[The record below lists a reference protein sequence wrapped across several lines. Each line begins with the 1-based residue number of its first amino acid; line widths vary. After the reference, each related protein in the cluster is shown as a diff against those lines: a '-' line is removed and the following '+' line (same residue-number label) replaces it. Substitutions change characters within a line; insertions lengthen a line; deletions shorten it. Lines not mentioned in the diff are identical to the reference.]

1 MTGRTGVS
9 GAALLAILWLAGGAA
24 AQQPAQ
30 APAPGPAD
38 LIVTNAKVFT
48 MDPERPA
55 ASAFAVRDGRF
66 LAVGDEAEVQRVRGE
81 KTRLIDARGRTL
93 IPGLNDSHLHAIR
106 GGRFYNLELRWDGVD
121 SLAHALAMIREQAQR
136 TPPGQWVRVIGGW
149 SPYQFAEK
157 RMPTVKELNE
167 AAPETPTVVLFLY
180 SQGMINR
187 AAVQALG
194 LTEETPAP
202 EGGRYE
208 FVDGGAI
215 LHAEPNPLILYLMI
229 AKPPQLSA
237 EDQVNSTLHFYRE
250 LNRLGM
256 TSAVDAGGGGHAFPT
271 DYAGSQAVVRK
282 GEMAMRISY
291 YLFAQT
297 QGKEAADFQ
306 RWTADY
312 QAGNNEDARLEHGF
326 ELEGA
331 GEFLA
336 HSAGDW
342 ENFLAA
348 RPDLDA
354 RKAAGQDPAGDLH
367 EVVTI
372 LVKNQWPL
380 RQHATYGESIRLI
393 LDVFEQVK
401 RDQGRFAP
409 RWAID
414 HAETVADE
422 ELRRIQAMGGGIA
435 IQNRMAFAGESF
447 AERYGREAA
456 RYAPPVRKMLTMG
469 IPVGA
474 GTDGTRVSS
483 YNPWP
488 SLYWLVSGKTV
499 GGMQLF
505 ADDNRLTREEA
516 LRLFTVGSAWFS
528 QEEDSKGRIAPGM
541 AADFALLSEDYFSVP
556 EERIK
561 SIESVLTVVDGKVVY
576 AAEPFAALGDGLEPP
591 LLPPVSPAW
600 SPVAHFGARGVGEV
614 RLEEMQIRTGKGLGY
629 R

>member
-1 MTGRTGVS
+1 MTGRS
-9 GAALLAILWLAGGAA
+9 DRFRAALAAALLLAGVAA

-48 MDPERPA
+48 MDPQRPNA
-55 ASAFAVRDGRF
+55 AAVAVREGKF
-66 LAVGDEAEVQRVRGE
+66 IAVGNEAEVQRVRGE
-81 KTRLIDARGRTL
+81 KTRSIDARGRTL
-93 IPGLNDSHLHAIR
+93 IPGLNDSHAHATR
-106 GGRFYNLELRWDGVD
+106 GGRFYNLELRWDGVA
-121 SLAHALAMIREQAQR
+121 SLARGLAMIREQAQR
-136 TPPGQWVRVIGGW
+136 TPPGHWVRVIGGW

-167 AAPETPTVVLFLY
+167 AAPQTPTFVLLLY
-180 SQGMINR
+180 SQGMLNR

-194 LTEETPAP
+194 LTEQTPAP

-215 LHAEPNPLILYLMI
+215 LHAEPNPLILYQMI
-229 AKPPQLSA
+229 ARPPQLSP

-250 LNRLGM
+250 MNRLGM
-256 TSAVDAGGGGHAFPT
+256 TSAVDAGGGGHAFPR
-271 DYAGSQAVVRK
+271 DYAGSQALVRK
-282 GEMAMRISY
+282 DEMPVRISY

-306 RWTADY
+306 RWTAEY
-312 QAGNNEDARLEHGF
+312 QAGRNEARQLEHGF
-326 ELEGA
+326 ELEGG

-354 RKAAGQDPAGDLH
+354 RKAAGQDPDGDLR

-380 RQHATYGESIRLI
+380 RQHATYGESIRHV
-393 LDVFEQVK
+393 LDAFEQVK
-401 RDQGRFAP
+401 REQGRFVP

-414 HAETVADE
+414 HAETVAEE
-422 ELRRIQAMGGGIA
+422 ELRRIKAMGGGIA
-435 IQNRMAFAGESF
+435 IQDRMAFAGEYF
-447 AERYGREAA
+447 VDRYGPEAA
-456 RYAPPVRKMLTMG
+456 RHAPPVRKMLELG

-488 SLYWLVSGKTV
+488 SLYWLVTGRTL
-499 GGMQLF
+499 GGTRLF

-516 LRLFTVGSAWFS
+516 LGLFTSGSAWFS
-528 QEEDSKGRIAPGM
+528 QEEDVKGRIAPGM
-541 AADFALLSEDYFSVP
+541 YADFAVLSQDYFSVP

-561 SIESVLTVVDGKVVY
+561 DIESLLTVVGGKVVH
-576 AAEPFAALGDGLEPP
+576 AAEPFAALGEGLTPP
-591 LLPPVSPAW
+591 PLPPVSPAW
-600 SPVAHFGARGVGEV
+600 SPVAHFGAP
-614 RLEEMQIRTGKGLGY
+614 
-629 R
+629 